1 MTKPRSTSDAI
12 AGSLARQVLSS
23 ACTLVPR
30 ECAAAGSSY
39 RLAPGRFTNI
49 DATSVIVAGG
59 LPSGAHSD
67 ILHPE
72 VAWLVVTA
80 AGLG

>member
-1 MTKPRSTSDAI
+1 
-12 AGSLARQVLSS
+12 
-23 ACTLVPR
+23 
-30 ECAAAGSSY
+30 
-39 RLAPGRFTNI
+39 LAPGRFTNI